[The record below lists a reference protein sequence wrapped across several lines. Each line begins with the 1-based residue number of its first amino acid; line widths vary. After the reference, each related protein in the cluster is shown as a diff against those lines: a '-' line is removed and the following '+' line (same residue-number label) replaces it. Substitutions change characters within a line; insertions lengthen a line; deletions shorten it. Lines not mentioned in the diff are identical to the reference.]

1 MGSSCVDGT
10 ACNISMCDI
19 ARKHFRIDGRGLQCA
34 GEDSAHGAGLRV
46 RVARVAKN
54 ELELTVELNFEEASN
69 VNCQTRED
77 ISWIFGIGVVTHEG
91 RLRYGGSEEGWER
104 VGEREE
110 AEEGGWVLTKEEG
123 MKVGRRQGGSTGW
136 AT

>member
-1 MGSSCVDGT
+1 MDGT

-77 ISWIFGIGVVTHEG
+77 ISWIFGVGVVTHEG
-91 RLRYGGSEEGWER
+91 RLRYGGSEEGWASNAADM
-104 VGEREE
+104 EE
-110 AEEGGWVLTKEEG
+110 IRKVKVTGGY
-123 MKVGRRQGGSTGW
+123 
-136 AT
+136 